1 MARRAR
7 IIICCLVM
15 AAKIVGKTILSKQCI
30 TQGNGYEV
38 PLKIE
43 YEE

>member
-15 AAKIVGKTILSKQCI
+15 AAKIVGKTILSKQAI
-30 TQGNGYEV
+30 TQGNAYAV
-38 PLKIE
+38 PLQIE
-43 YEE
+43 YED